1 MSQNLSVFGR
11 LRVWKIIQRGQN
23 CSRHEVYWSYYF
35 KSASS
40 NKIDLQYS
48 FHCDRRKATVT
59 LVYVTS
65 SPHLGKVA
73 PALICL
79 QIIVSCSSGQNEWSL
94 RAQLHE
100 ILNILGAHKSMNT
113 SSLLP
118 WLLACRAHLRVVM
131 MELEFLFVMRELSS
145 TLIHYLI

>member
-1 MSQNLSVFGR
+1 MYLSLSILGR
-11 LRVWKIIQRGQN
+11 PTVGRIIQRGQN
-23 CSRHEVYWSYYF
+23 CSRHEVYRSYYF

-40 NKIDLQYS
+40 NKIDLRND
-48 FHCDRRKATVT
+48 FHCDQRKATVT
-59 LVYVTS
+59 LVHVTS

-100 ILNILGAHKSMNT
+100 ILNIWGAHKSMNI

-118 WLLACRAHLRVVM
+118 WLLACRAHWRVVM
-131 MELEFLFVMRELSS
+131 MELGFQFVMFERVN
-145 TLIHYLI
+145 TLCT